1 MVFADGGALLH
12 KVKWPTDSTFGEIVQ
27 IYVNYM
33 TIKYGKFENI
43 CVVFDGYTNTLST
56 KGEEHARRAVVV
68 AANVSTSEI
77 MQVTTER
84 EEFLRNTANKV
95 QFIDF
100 LINAFER
107 EKINV
112 IQSDADADVMIVTE
126 AIKLR
131 AENAITVFSDDTN
144 VLVLLMYHWSTFICD
159 IYFSTER
166 VVNKKKIQKQ

>member
-1 MVFADGGALLH
+1 M
-12 KVKWPTDSTFGEIVQ
+12 Q
-27 IYVNYM
+27 MYVNYM
-33 TIKYGKFENI
+33 TIKYRKVENNW
-43 CVVFDGYTNTLST
+43 VSFDGYTNASST
-56 KGEEHARRAVVV
+56 KGEEHARRTIVVS
-68 AANVSTSEI
+68 ANVTISEI
-77 MQVTTER
+77 MQVTSER

>member
-1 MVFADGGALLH
+1 M
-12 KVKWPTDSTFGEIVQ
+12 
-27 IYVNYM
+27 YVNYM
-33 TIKYGKFENI
+33 TIKYRKFENN
-43 CVVFDGYTNTLST
+43 CVSFDGYADASST
-56 KGEEHARRAVVV
+56 KGEEHARRTVVV
-68 AANVSTSEI
+68 SANVTIFEI
-77 MQVTTER
+77 MQVTAER

-95 QFIDF
+95 QFTDF
-100 LINAFER
+100 LMIAFER

-112 IQSDADADVMIVTE
+112 IQSDADTDVMIVME
-126 AIKLR
+126 AIKLP